1 MKKLIL
7 MLFLISSSSQA
18 LIAIPDGQCDFE
30 GRWIQ
35 TEENK
40 VPVYH
45 FVINEETGGEKRF
58 VISNVKDSILKS
70 IKSDNKVLSLKLKIV
85 NDKLSGDSKAYLVK
99 INGATKSIKPK
110 TYLPKD
116 LDSACKSSKK

>member
-7 MLFLISSSSQA
+7 MLFLVSSSSQA

-58 VISNVKDSILKS
+58 VISNVKDSHLKS
-70 IKSDNKVLSLKLKIV
+70 IKSDNTVLSLKLKIV

-99 INGATKSIKPK
+99 INKNVPAKKAK
-110 TYLPKD
+110 TYLPAD
-116 LDSACKSSKK
+116 LEKACSNSKK